1 MTSKQVACNRRHSN
15 RRTPPSVTQKN
26 FVHLLL
32 CLHNYPV
39 YSQLVHTSTCY
50 SKELCSSVTMSSQLP
65 CLHNQLVHTS
75 TCYSKELCSSV
86 TMSSITLSSQLTCSL
101 VYPFTKI
108 CSSVTMSFIYPV
120 YSQVASCLNKGIYI
134 YIIRRQKSVKFNYF
148 SNLPIC
154 RKYANS
160 LNRRKLL
167 ICRATSQSIDL
178 HMITKAQNQAI

>member
-86 TMSSITLSSQLTCSL
+86 TMSSQLPCLHNQRVHTSTYYSKELCSSVTMSSITLSSQLTCSL
-101 VYPFTKI
+101 VYPFTRPPKY
-108 CSSVTMSFIYPV
+108 VHLLL
-120 YSQVASCLNKGIYI
+120 CLLFTL
-134 YIIRRQKSVKFNYF
+134 STAT
-148 SNLPIC
+148 LP
-154 RKYANS
+154 
-160 LNRRKLL
+160 
-167 ICRATSQSIDL
+167 
-178 HMITKAQNQAI
+178 HV

>member
-1 MTSKQVACNRRHSN
+1 MLVIEDI
-15 RRTPPSVTQKN
+15 VTEEP
-26 FVHLLL
+26 LLL
-32 CLHNYPV
+32 L
-39 YSQLVHTSTCY
+39 LKRTLFICY
-50 SKELCSSVTMSSQLP
+50 YVFT
-65 CLHNQLVHTS
+65 
-75 TCYSKELCSSV
+75 
-86 TMSSITLSSQLTCSL
+86 ITLSSQPTRSHAYLLLKRTLFPCYYVFAITL
-101 VYPFTKI
+101 FTGLPVHSSTKS

-167 ICRATSQSIDL
+167 ICRTTSQSIDL
-178 HMITKAQNQAI
+178 HMITKEQNQAI

>member
-39 YSQLVHTSTCY
+39 YS
-50 SKELCSSVTMSSQLP
+50 
-65 CLHNQLVHTS
+65 QLVHTS

-154 RKYANS
+154 RRYANS

-167 ICRATSQSIDL
+167 ICRTTLQSIDL
-178 HMITKAQNQAI
+178 HIITKAQNQAI

>member
-1 MTSKQVACNRRHSN
+1 MDKWTICLRRRDNRRQSNRGTYLVDKWTSCLRRQGNRRQSNRGTYLMDKWTSKRVDCNRRQSN
-15 RRTPPSVTQKN
+15 RGSRPSVTQKN

-32 CLHNYPV
+32 CLHNY
-39 YSQLVHTSTCY
+39 LVFI
-50 SKELCSSVTMSSQLP
+50 SSS
-65 CLHNQLVHTS
+65 
-75 TCYSKELCSSV
+75 
-86 TMSSITLSSQLTCSL
+86 
-101 VYPFTKI
+101 

-154 RKYANS
+154 RRYANS

-167 ICRATSQSIDL
+167 ICRTTSQSIDL
-178 HMITKAQNQAI
+178 HMITKEQNQAI